1 MIFDDPGS
9 VPQNNPTGMRRRSR
23 RTAEDVP
30 GDGRS
35 ARRRRRRG
43 GSSFKHATTLPDRG
57 GAEADRSHVA
67 WLWVLGLLV
76 IGALAFAWYLH
87 GQRSA
92 PRTLPGEAP
101 SAALLPCVDPIL
113 APLELGES
121 GYTPEMLGGLASRF
135 RGEREKSSLDDKDIF
150 GTAAVMAEIL
160 QEAVQD
166 RTRHI
171 DNLLKI
177 GSPVQGASSR
187 GSTPGGSLSE
197 TERRHFEAA
206 VGVSWQRNSGTYR
219 NRIEELWMR
228 LVRLERG
235 RFQSSPSANAAASP
249 VGSFPGNP

>member
-1 MIFDDPGS
+1 
-9 VPQNNPTGMRRRSR
+9 MRRRSR
-23 RTAEDVP
+23 SVP
-30 GDGRS
+30 EVGADAGGS

-43 GSSFKHATTLPDRG
+43 GSSFKHATALPDRR

-87 GQRSA
+87 EQRSA

-101 SAALLPCVDPIL
+101 SAALLPCIDPIL
-113 APLELGES
+113 APLEPGES
-121 GYTPEMLGGLASRF
+121 GCTPEMLAGLASRF
-135 RGEREKSSLDDKDIF
+135 REEREKSGLDDKEIF

-160 QEAVQD
+160 QEAAQD

-171 DNLLKI
+171 DKLLKI
-177 GSPVQGASSR
+177 GSPVHGASPPVA
-187 GSTPGGSLSE
+187 TAAGGLSE

-206 VGVSWQRNSGTYR
+206 VGVSWQRNSGAYR

-235 RFQSSPSANAAASP
+235 RFQSTPAANTVPSP
-249 VGSFPGNP
+249 VASFPENP